1 MRPQYAEAINDLT
14 TTPYSEKNFRDPQRK
29 LAEHLFAMYW
39 RGRIKLDDPLLVA
52 FWEKAEDA
60 LRGHIMNFIGIN
72 LRSDK
77 QPLTPE
83 LEARLHELWND
94 RVADA
99 ITAPDK
105 TPYQEEMSGF
115 GSWFESAKF
124 DEEWVCVQYLKAL
137 DFGVKTRIHHFTADA
152 LVDMVSRRPLLVL
165 QILKKLIDL
174 NQSNWV
180 VIGNRGKIITV
191 LRTTLQSLDTQ
202 TQKLAREI
210 TSRLAARGHS
220 EYADLLKEFPE
231 SPNLL
236 LAPN

>member
-1 MRPQYAEAINDLT
+1 MDEFTSAKLFPKGDFSNRLYAAAWNTYLLYVPVYDEIFEFLRPQYAEAINDLT

-165 QILKKLIDL
+165 QILKK
-174 NQSNWV
+174 
-180 VIGNRGKIITV
+180 
-191 LRTTLQSLDTQ
+191 
-202 TQKLAREI
+202 
-210 TSRLAARGHS
+210 
-220 EYADLLKEFPE
+220 
-231 SPNLL
+231 
-236 LAPN
+236 